1 MNHWSAIQHDVNIFC
16 SCVTRIQDRNQSG
29 CSVDDKVHIFLQT
42 NYVSF
47 MPSFHNFKFMCTLK
61 YTDCKRMCTVQGRRQ
76 EAQELCLNAL
86 LENSEGQAQVDG
98 KTHSKWWN
106 NNR

>member
-47 MPSFHNFKFMCTLK
+47 MPSFHNFKFMCTFVYEIYRL
-61 YTDCKRMCTVQGRRQ
+61 
-76 EAQELCLNAL
+76 
-86 LENSEGQAQVDG
+86 QVHVHCSRK
-98 KTHSKWWN
+98 KTRSTGTLP
-106 NNR
+106 